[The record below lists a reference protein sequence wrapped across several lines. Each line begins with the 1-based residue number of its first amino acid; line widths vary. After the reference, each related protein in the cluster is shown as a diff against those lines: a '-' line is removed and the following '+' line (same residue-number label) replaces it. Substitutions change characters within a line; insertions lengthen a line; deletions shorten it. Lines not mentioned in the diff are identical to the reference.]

1 MNGLIPIERLSP
13 QPVTAE
19 LLALNDITWERGLTL
34 TQEEARE
41 LSETRIRALK
51 ENDRIEFGTEVMRKI
66 MNRFADS
73 RYLDRGS
80 WADVLNEITY
90 YFYFIKAETE
100 DRISDTALV
109 EEMFIR
115 FELYCRGSVDRF
127 EQKEVERIIRKVNMG
142 KAYDRYY
149 GDEDAMDPADFGRR
163 TPDNLLDDTYS
174 AQTAGEE
181 DYTGGAAEEIARD
194 ETAEMDIFDD
204 FPEEDPFAA
213 GYENGEDESLY
224 DEVTDEVLEEDA
236 PAHPLNGAE
245 RTVSGNAGSRS
256 AARDYFSLGR
266 LTGRGRK
273 NRSGEDDAA
282 SVPGAPQTL
291 ELPGGAS
298 LSVGEAYGDDFAGFT
313 EDEDAFMAS
322 LLGGG
327 NDAEDMD
334 ALDAFLDRMAGG
346 NEAGGGDHE

>member
-1 MNGLIPIERLSP
+1 MNGLIPIERLAP
-13 QPVTAE
+13 QPVTEE

-34 TQEEARE
+34 TEEEARE
-41 LSETRIRALK
+41 LSETRTRALQ
-51 ENDRIEFGTEVMRKI
+51 ENDRIEFGAEVMRKI
-66 MNRFADS
+66 MDRFADS
-73 RYLDRGS
+73 RYLDKGS

-115 FELYCRGSVDRF
+115 FELYCRGSMDRF

-174 AQTAGEE
+174 AQAADAE
-181 DYTGGAAEEIARD
+181 DYMGGTAEEIARD
-194 ETAEMDIFDD
+194 EAAEMDVFDD
-204 FPEEDPFAA
+204 FSEEDPFAA

-236 PAHPLNGAE
+236 PGHPLNGADG
-245 RTVSGNAGSRS
+245 TVSGNAGRRS
-256 AARDYFSLGR
+256 AARNYFSLGR
-266 LTGRGRK
+266 MTGR
-273 NRSGEDDAA
+273 NRVDREEESASAA
-282 SVPGAPQTL
+282 VSPQTL

-327 NDAEDMD
+327 NETEDMD
-334 ALDAFLDRMAGG
+334 ALDAFLDRMADGGDEGGG
-346 NEAGGGDHE
+346 NHE

>member
-1 MNGLIPIERLSP
+1 MNGLIPIERLTP

-34 TQEEARE
+34 TEEEARE
-41 LSETRIRALK
+41 LSETRTRALK
-51 ENDRIEFGTEVMRKI
+51 ENDRIEFGAEVMRKI

-73 RYLDRGS
+73 RYLDRSS

-90 YFYFIKAETE
+90 YFYFIKAETD

-115 FELYCRGSVDRF
+115 FELYCRGSVERF

-174 AQTAGEE
+174 ARTADPE
-181 DYTGGAAEEIARD
+181 DYAGGAAEEIARD
-194 ETAEMDIFDD
+194 ETAEMDVFDD
-204 FPEEDPFAA
+204 FPKEDPFAA

-224 DEVTDEVLEEDA
+224 DEVTDETLEEDV
-236 PAHPLNGAE
+236 PDHPLYGADGS
-245 RTVSGNAGSRS
+245 VNGNAGKRT

-266 LTGRGRK
+266 MTGRNRK
-273 NRSGEDDAA
+273 DREPEDGAESG
-282 SVPGAPQTL
+282 QTL

-313 EDEDAFMAS
+313 EDEDAFMAT
-322 LLGGG
+322 LLGVSGEAG
-327 NDAEDMD
+327 DMD

-346 NEAGGGDHE
+346 EETGGGEHE